1 MILPSHISQN
11 QRNDVFVGNLAFGTT
26 EDQLYQAFSDL
37 GRIIKVRMVTDETG
51 KQEDLLLLSLKIHPR
66 RCRLFEI

>member
-51 KQEDLLLLSLKIHPR
+51 KDLLLLSLKIRPR
-66 RCRLFEI
+66 RYRRFEI